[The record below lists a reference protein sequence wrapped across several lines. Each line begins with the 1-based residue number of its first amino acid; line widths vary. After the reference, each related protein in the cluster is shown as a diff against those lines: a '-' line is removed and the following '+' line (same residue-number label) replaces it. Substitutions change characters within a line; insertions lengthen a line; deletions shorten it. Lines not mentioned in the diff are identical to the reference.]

1 MKEKNRR
8 VWMLLMCMSFL
19 FFQAP
24 LNVNTAYAA
33 TNDVEQARKEN
44 EIDVG
49 NVGQSGKQAE
59 TKRCD
64 VSLRCA
70 SSDRKQIFGNEKFV
84 IYRIADEKGMRQGD
98 FSDVKASDD
107 ESEYAKNLADSI
119 NDAENAESYAEITT
133 GADGS
138 ARISLPYGTYLIT
151 GDIVSESGYT
161 YTPAPFLIT
170 LDANMETNLASYVK
184 YKTTEPSPTPQ
195 NPETPKQNNKS
206 QSGRETSK
214 VKTND
219 TKALYVYGAIA
230 IISAVVFVVAIAER
244 RKQK

>member
-170 LDANMETNLASYVK
+170 LDASMETNLASYVK

-195 NPETPKQNNKS
+195 NPETSKQNNKS

-219 TKALYVYGAIA
+219 TKAFYVYGAID
-230 IISAVVFVVAIAER
+230 IISAVVFVEAIEER